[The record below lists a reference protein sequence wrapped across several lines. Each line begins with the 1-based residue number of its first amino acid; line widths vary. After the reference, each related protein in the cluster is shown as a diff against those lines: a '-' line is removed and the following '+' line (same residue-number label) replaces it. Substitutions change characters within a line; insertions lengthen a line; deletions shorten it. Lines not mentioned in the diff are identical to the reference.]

1 MSPKPLFAFQR
12 TKDKALL
19 AGVLAVPK
27 LDLDLDTPSDQE
39 LVRSLATLLVKR
51 SHDGRLP
58 EHPVFVWPDGSL
70 SPDFGSDGEG
80 KWLNACTAV
89 GIFTL
94 LILIR
99 RTRRIRSSLRLMF
112 SKGLNTRTAEGN
124 SQMTKTLI
132 VTVEASTETAL
143 EDLIETLAR
152 VACDV
157 SNSFEDENA
166 HIFISE
172 AATGLGAR

>member
-1 MSPKPLFAFQR
+1 
-12 TKDKALL
+12 
-19 AGVLAVPK
+19 
-27 LDLDLDTPSDQE
+27 
-39 LVRSLATLLVKR
+39 
-51 SHDGRLP
+51 
-58 EHPVFVWPDGSL
+58 
-70 SPDFGSDGEG
+70 
-80 KWLNACTAV
+80 
-89 GIFTL
+89 
-94 LILIR
+94 
-99 RTRRIRSSLRLMF
+99 
-112 SKGLNTRTAEGN
+112 
-124 SQMTKTLI
+124 MTKTLI

>member
-89 GIFTL
+89 GILVHAVDFDQENETYQVEL
-94 LILIR
+94 EAHVLQ
-99 RTRRIRSSLRLMF
+99 RT
-112 SKGLNTRTAEGN
+112 E
-124 SQMTKTLI
+124 
-132 VTVEASTETAL
+132 
-143 EDLIETLAR
+143 
-152 VACDV
+152 
-157 SNSFEDENA
+157 
-166 HIFISE
+166 H
-172 AATGLGAR
+172 